1 MGDRAWSDERYV
13 RLYTRDTPDWL
24 CLSFPAQGLMCL
36 LLRKVTRAGVL
47 ELGRA
52 GRRGVFIAVGHAHQA
67 AMLDPALD
75 ELLADGCVEI
85 VGDNLVIPNFLEA
98 QEAEASD
105 KARARKR
112 REKVRDVARAGGV
125 TGSGHTPPAEPEPSR
140 DVTPRLETPEP
151 RDGPVTP
158 RDARVTTCD
167 ETVTPSR
174 AVPPVPPVPLEAAAA
189 EPEGESVRPV
199 PIHVEATCPTLTA
212 VARRATFGVDFGKRG
227 TSLEGIEQIATLL
240 GTDRSFALVAEAA
253 PRSTG
258 YPGGVPVAF
267 IARVLQDAVK
277 AAPAPT
283 AKSARGIQAPGKRE
297 DFSKPPP
304 F

>member
-1 MGDRAWSDERYV
+1 MSDRAWGDERYV

-24 CLSFPAQGLMCL
+24 CLSFPAQGLFCL
-36 LLRKVTRAGVL
+36 LLRKVSRAGVL
-47 ELGRA
+47 ELGKA

-85 VGDNLVIPNFLEA
+85 AGDKLVIPNFLEA

-112 REKVRDVARAGGV
+112 REKVRDMARAGGV
-125 TGSGHTPPAEPEPSR
+125 TEIETTPEPVTPQSR
-140 DVTPRLETPEP
+140 DVTARHATPEV

-158 RDARVTTCD
+158 RDAVVTTRD

-174 AVPPVPPVPLEAAAA
+174 AVPPVPSEPSKAAAA
-189 EPEGESVRPV
+189 QPLATR
-199 PIHVEATCPTLTA
+199 PIHFEMSCPT
-212 VARRATFGVDFGKRG
+212 VAGLLKQAAFGVEIGNRATDWGAA
-227 TSLEGIEQIATLL
+227 EN
-240 GTDRSFALVAEAA
+240 LVAQLGAGLALEHATEAA
-253 PRSTG
+253 PRSRG
-258 YPGGVPVAF
+258 YPDSVPLTFLSRVWLDALKRGGSPAKT
-267 IARVLQDAVK
+267 RNPL
-277 AAPAPT
+277 AAQPPAT
-283 AKSARGIQAPGKRE
+283 
-297 DFSKPPP
+297 DFSKG